1 MSTQQCGVPLMWSD
15 YICVWTCHA
24 NKVELITSLLRNL
37 QPVFIQS
44 FETKNLQQIRP
55 LTNLPLVQLLS
66 GVNVSGSLPSI

>member
-1 MSTQQCGVPLMWSD
+1 MSTQQCGVPLMWSA
-15 YICVWTCHA
+15 YVFGPAMPTKSNLLQA
-24 NKVELITSLLRNL
+24 LLRNL